1 MSINILHKQ
10 KGAGFIEV
18 LVSLTILAIGLLGV
32 LSMQVTGL
40 TSNQRALFATEVNLL
55 VSDMADR
62 ILAYGPAGAD
72 GGEYDALS
80 TADAN
85 VLADVVA
92 NADKISWAAALG
104 GSSLPGVVGNVTWVA
119 NDLDLADDVDIAG
132 GVYTISIR
140 WNDTREA
147 IALRTLAV
155 DCAPGGVISNGVA
168 TRFTC
173 YQFSVTL

>member
-1 MSINILHKQ
+1 MQRNILYKQ

-62 ILAYGPAGAD
+62 ILAYGPAGANN
-72 GGEYDALS
+72 GEYDTLS
-80 TADAN
+80 TE
-85 VLADVVA
+85 
-92 NADKISWAAALG
+92 NADNLGDALVNADRTAWAAALTA
-104 GSSLPGVVGNVTWVA
+104 SSLPGVVGNVTWVA

-147 IALRTLAV
+147 IALGTLAV

>member
-1 MSINILHKQ
+1 MQKNISHKQ

-62 ILAYGPAGAD
+62 ILAYGPAGAND
-72 GGEYDALS
+72 GEYHALS
-80 TADAN
+80 TSNVN
-85 VLADVVA
+85 VLADTVA
-92 NADKISWAAALG
+92 NADKISWAAALA
-104 GSSLPGVVGNVTWVA
+104 GSSLPGAVGDVTWVS
-119 NDLDLADDVDIAG
+119 NDPDPDDTVVVAG
-132 GVYTISIR
+132 GIYTISIR
-140 WNDTREA
+140 WNDAREA
-147 IALRTLAV
+147 IVLGTLNA
-155 DCAPGGVISNGVA
+155 DCAPEGVIANGVA
-168 TRFTC
+168 AKFTC